1 METVKVTYKD
11 YIKLLAHYLRPQWAR
26 AVLLAILLFGMIGLQ
41 LLNPQILSGFIDDAL
56 AGKSIAALS
65 ITAVIFIGV
74 ALLTQIVSVGSVYVS
89 ENVGWTATNLMRA
102 DLTAHSLDLD
112 MAFHNT
118 TNPGAMIER
127 IDGDVTAMAN
137 FFSQFVIKVLGN
149 LILLTGVLVLLWI
162 EDWRVGLALT
172 TYSLVAFLVLARIRS
187 IGVEPIKEERQASA
201 EMYGFIEERLAG
213 LEDIRSNGAF
223 SYVMQGLARK
233 LRTYYYKAYRAWLK
247 FSQIW
252 IVTMLLFALGYFIV
266 FVISAFLFVNGA
278 ITLGKVYLFYQYTE
292 LMRAPIEQLNR
303 QVQDLQKAGAGI
315 ARVTQLFNTRRTITD
330 GPGQSL
336 PAGPLPVAFE
346 NVSFAY
352 NTAQANPTLAD
363 ISFRL
368 KPGEVMGLLGRTGSG
383 KTTITRLLFRLYE
396 PQTGQIALGGRDI
409 RDVKLSQ
416 LRGRI
421 GMVTQEVQ
429 LFHASVRDNLTF
441 FNRDISDEQ
450 ILAVIE
456 DIGLNEWFTS
466 LPQGLDTQLK
476 TGQAGLSAGE
486 AQLLAFT
493 RVFLENP
500 GLVILDEASSRLDPA
515 TEHLTQRAVEK
526 LLQGRT
532 GIIIAHRLATVQ
544 RADRILI
551 LDEGRIAEAG
561 PREDLATDPTSHFY
575 GLLKT
580 GLEEVLA

>member
-1 METVKVTYKD
+1 MKITYRD
-11 YIKLLAHYLRPQWAR
+11 YVRLLAHYLRPQWAR
-26 AVLLAILLFGMIGLQ
+26 TILLAVLLSGMIGLQ

-56 AGKSIAALS
+56 AGKSVLQLS
-65 ITAVIFIGV
+65 ITALIFIGL
-74 ALLTQIVSVGSVYVS
+74 ALVTQVVSVWSVYVS
-89 ENVGWTATNLMRA
+89 ENVGWTATNLMRV
-102 DLTAHSLDLD
+102 DLTEHCLTLD
-112 MAFHNT
+112 MSFHNA

-149 LILLTGVLVLLWI
+149 LVLLVGVLVLLWT
-162 EDWRVGLALT
+162 EDWRVGLTLT
-172 TYSLVAFLVLARIRS
+172 LYSIVAMFVLGKVRNL
-187 IGVEPIKEERQASA
+187 GVEATKEERQASA

-213 LEDIRSNGAF
+213 LEDIRSNGAT
-223 SYVMQGLARK
+223 SYVIQGLAKK
-233 LRTYYYKAYRAWLK
+233 LRNYYYKAHRAWMK
-247 FSQIW
+247 FNRVWVITT
-252 IVTMLLFALGYFIV
+252 VLFALGYFIV
-266 FVISAFLFVNGA
+266 FVMSAFLFVGGA
-278 ITLGKVYLFYQYTE
+278 ITLGTVYLFYQYTE
-292 LMRAPIEQLNR
+292 MLRTPIEQLNR

-315 ARVTQLFNTRRTITD
+315 ARVTELFNTRSQITD
-330 GPGQSL
+330 GSGQPV

-346 NVSFAY
+346 DVSFAY
-352 NTAQANPTLAD
+352 NTDQTSPTLED
-363 ISFRL
+363 ISFQL
-368 KPGEVMGLLGRTGSG
+368 KPGETMGLLGRTGSG

-396 PQTGQIALGGRDI
+396 PQEGRITLGGRDI
-409 RDVKLSQ
+409 REAKLNQ

-441 FNRDISDEQ
+441 FNRTISDEH

-456 DIGLNEWFTS
+456 DIGLSDWLNS
-466 LPQGLDTQLK
+466 LPEGLDTQLK

-515 TEHLTQRAVEK
+515 TENLTQRAVEK
-526 LLQGRT
+526 LLKNRT

-544 RADRILI
+544 RTDRIMV
-551 LDEGRIAEAG
+551 LDEGRIAEEG
-561 PREDLATDPTSHFY
+561 RREDLAADPTSHFY

-580 GLEEVLA
+580 GLEEALV

>member
-1 METVKVTYKD
+1 MKITYRD
-11 YIKLLAHYLRPQWAR
+11 YIRLLAHYLRPQWAR
-26 AVLLAILLFGMIGLQ
+26 TILLAVLLFGMIGLQ
-41 LLNPQILSGFIDDAL
+41 LLNPQILSWFIDDAL
-56 AGKSIAALS
+56 AGKSVFQLS
-65 ITAVIFIGV
+65 ITAVIFIGL
-74 ALLTQIVSVGSVYVS
+74 ALVTQVVSVWSVYVS

-102 DLTAHSLDLD
+102 DLTEHCLTLD
-112 MAFHNT
+112 MTFHNA

-149 LILLTGVLVLLWI
+149 LVLLLGVLVLLWV

-172 TYSLVAFLVLARIRS
+172 IYSLVAMLVLGKVRNV
-187 IGVEPIKEERQASA
+187 GVEATKEERQASA
-201 EMYGFIEERLAG
+201 EMYGFVEERLAG
-213 LEDIRSNGAF
+213 LEDIRSNGAT
-223 SYVMQGLARK
+223 SYVMQGFAKK
-233 LRTYYYKAYRAWLK
+233 LRNYYYKAHRAWMK
-247 FSQIW
+247 FNQVWVI
-252 IVTMLLFALGYFIV
+252 TTGLFALGYFIV
-266 FVISAFLFVNGA
+266 FVMSAYLFVGGA
-278 ITLGKVYLFYQYTE
+278 ITLGTVYLFYQYTE
-292 LMRAPIEQLNR
+292 MLRTPIEQLNR

-315 ARVTQLFNTRRTITD
+315 ARVTELFNTRSRIND
-330 GPGQSL
+330 GTGGAI
-336 PAGPLPVAFE
+336 PAGPLSVAFE
-346 NVSFAY
+346 DVSFAY
-352 NTAQANPTLAD
+352 NPEQAGPTLEE
-363 ISFRL
+363 ITFNL
-368 KPGEVMGLLGRTGSG
+368 KQGEVMGLLGRTGSG

-396 PQTGQIALGGRDI
+396 PQTGRITLGGRDI
-409 RDVKLSQ
+409 REAKLAQ

-441 FNRDISDEQ
+441 FNRAISDEH

-456 DIGLNEWFTS
+456 DIGLKDWYNS
-466 LPQGLDTQLK
+466 LPQGLETQLK

-515 TEHLTQRAVEK
+515 TEYLTQRAVEK
-526 LLQGRT
+526 LLQNRT

-551 LDEGRIAEAG
+551 LHEGRIAEEG
-561 PREDLATDPTSHFY
+561 RREDLAAEPDSHFY

-580 GLEEVLA
+580 GLEEALV

>member
-1 METVKVTYKD
+1 MKITYRD
-11 YIKLLAHYLRPQWAR
+11 YIKLLAHYLQPQWAR
-26 AVLLAILLFGMIGLQ
+26 TVLLAILLIGMIGLQ

-56 AGKSIAALS
+56 AGKSVFQLS
-65 ITAVIFIGV
+65 ITAVIFIGL
-74 ALLTQIVSVGSVYVS
+74 ALVTQVVSVWSVYVS

-102 DLTAHSLDLD
+102 DLTEHCLTLD
-112 MAFHNT
+112 MSFHNA

-137 FFSQFVIKVLGN
+137 FFSQFVIKVIGN
-149 LILLTGVLVLLWI
+149 LVLLLGVLVLLWV

-172 TYSLVAFLVLARIRS
+172 LYSLVAMLVLGKVRNL
-187 IGVEPIKEERQASA
+187 GVEATKEERQASA
-201 EMYGFIEERLAG
+201 EMYGFLEERLAG
-213 LEDIRSNGAF
+213 LEDIRSNGAT
-223 SYVMQGLARK
+223 SYVMQGLAIK
-233 LRTYYYKAYRAWLK
+233 LRAYYYKAHRAWMK
-247 FSQIW
+247 FNRVWVITT
-252 IVTMLLFALGYFIV
+252 VLFALGYFIV
-266 FVISAFLFVNGA
+266 FVMSAFLFVGGS
-278 ITLGKVYLFYQYTE
+278 ISLGTVYLFYQYTE
-292 LMRAPIEQLNR
+292 MLRTPIEQLNR

-315 ARVTQLFNTRRTITD
+315 ARVTELFNTRSQIT
-330 GPGQSL
+330 GGTGQPI

-346 NVSFAY
+346 DVKFNY
-352 NTAQANPTLAD
+352 NTEQVSPTLEN
-363 ISFRL
+363 ITFNL
-368 KPGEVMGLLGRTGSG
+368 KPGETMGLLGRTGSG

-396 PQTGQIALGGRDI
+396 PQAGRIMLGGRDI
-409 RDVKLSQ
+409 REARLTQ

-441 FNRDISDEQ
+441 FNRAISDEH

-456 DIGLNEWFTS
+456 DIGLNDWLNS

-515 TEHLTQRAVEK
+515 TERLTQRAVEK
-526 LLQGRT
+526 LLQNRT

-544 RADRILI
+544 RADRILV
-551 LDEGRIAEAG
+551 LDEGRIAEEG
-561 PREDLATDPTSHFY
+561 RREDLAADPQSHFY

-580 GLEEVLA
+580 GLEEALV